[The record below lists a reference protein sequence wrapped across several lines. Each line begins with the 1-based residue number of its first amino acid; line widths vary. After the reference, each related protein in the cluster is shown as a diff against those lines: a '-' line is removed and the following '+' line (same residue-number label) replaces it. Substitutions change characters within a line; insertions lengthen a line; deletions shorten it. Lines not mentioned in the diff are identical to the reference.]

1 MLGMYFINEITIFS
15 PVKLLFVFSFSL
27 FVGEG
32 TNKLQVALRCPEDIF
47 SGGHKVFFIDC
58 L

>member
-1 MLGMYFINEITIFS
+1 MNEITLFS

-47 SGGHKVFFIDC
+47 SGGECHKVFFIDC